1 MRVLWACLLA
11 IPLFAADVAVAPQS
25 LSFAYQL
32 RSTLTAPNQGLVL
45 ASTQPFAY
53 SVNRPTGDGWLI
65 VGNGSNPASVS
76 GTGPGFLPIGVD
88 TRAVGAGTY
97 TSTLSVKVGAGTVP
111 VPVKLFV
118 SAAPILWTDQSLI
131 GFDPG
136 FTLATVG
143 LGMTNG
149 GVVVTSSR
157 KTAPWLT
164 VVDRL
169 GSLTI
174 AGNLEGVTALAAGS
188 VEVTGFPPPA
198 NNPVT
203 IPVVLLPLGLNG
215 TPAPLA
221 PSPAALTFTGSGS
234 QQVTVA
240 GPVFSALPDARW
252 VTVFQ
257 NG

>member
-1 MRVLWACLLA
+1 MRVLWACLLS
-11 IPLFAADVAVAPQS
+11 IPLFGADVAVAPQS

-53 SVNRPTGDGWLI
+53 SVSRPTGDGWLI

-131 GFDPG
+131 GFD
-136 FTLATVG
+136 
-143 LGMTNG
+143 
-149 GVVVTSSR
+149 
-157 KTAPWLT
+157 
-164 VVDRL
+164 
-169 GSLTI
+169 
-174 AGNLEGVTALAAGS
+174 
-188 VEVTGFPPPA
+188 
-198 NNPVT
+198 
-203 IPVVLLPLGLNG
+203 
-215 TPAPLA
+215 
-221 PSPAALTFTGSGS
+221 
-234 QQVTVA
+234 
-240 GPVFSALPDARW
+240 
-252 VTVFQ
+252 
-257 NG
+257 